1 VRKVITP
8 ILGLLALAACAPP
21 TPQAI
26 YAPYL
31 ESHRWMYATRTTGP
45 GREEYRD
52 HILVE
57 SQPLSNR
64 RSLFKIHIAPNPND
78 PRVGARQKYVLDLSK
93 TPPRL
98 ESLET
103 EGGTARFDPGFF
115 LPALEVAEGKAVAQ
129 YAADHGFLRGRAM
142 NLSWKY
148 APFAG
153 GLVSTPAGNFF
164 VSGVDMEFRTS
175 LKLTDANMR
184 LEFAAGAGLVYAEWK
199 TNYGTSTSFTLESFK

>member
-1 VRKVITP
+1 VRAFLP
-8 ILGLLALAACAPP
+8 ILGLVLVACAPP

-31 ESHRWMYATRTTGP
+31 QAHQWMYATRTTGP
-45 GREEYRD
+45 GRDEYRD

-57 SQPLSNR
+57 SQPLVNG

-78 PRVGARQKYVLDLSK
+78 PRVGARQKYVLDLSS

-103 EGGTARFDPGFF
+103 EGGTAKFDPGFL
-115 LPALEVAEGKAVAQ
+115 LPALEAAQGKSVAR
-129 YAADHGFLRGRAM
+129 YAADHGFLKGRAM

-148 APFAG
+148 APIAA

-164 VSGVDMEFRTS
+164 ASGVDMEFRTS

-184 LEFAAGAGLVYAEWK
+184 LEFAGGVGLVYAEWK